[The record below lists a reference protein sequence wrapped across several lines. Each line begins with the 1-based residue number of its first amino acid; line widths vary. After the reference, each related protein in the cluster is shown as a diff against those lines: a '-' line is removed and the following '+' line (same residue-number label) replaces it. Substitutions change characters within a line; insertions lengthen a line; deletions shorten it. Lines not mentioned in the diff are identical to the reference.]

1 MSSNR
6 VRMAV
11 RSAELAAEGTARVEH
26 VCGLAADSLQVD
38 GVGVSVTAGPG
49 RHSRV
54 AATDV
59 VSGRIEDL
67 QVLLGQ
73 GPCVDA
79 VSSGAPVLVDD
90 ITRQEV
96 ADRWPVFAPEAQ
108 AIGVRASFALP
119 LVVGGLRLGA
129 MDLYRTRVGPLGDRA
144 VAEAQDYATAVVE
157 LLLHLQNAVP
167 DAVRTTLEPGWAAT
181 SVVHQA
187 TGMVMVQLGMDGTS
201 AFAALRARAFQERRT
216 LQEVAHDVL
225 ERRTRLDGEE
235 V

>member
-6 VRMAV
+6 VRQAV
-11 RSAELAAEGTARVEH
+11 RSAELAAEGTARVAH
-26 VCGLAADSLQVD
+26 VCGLAADNLRVD

-49 RHSRV
+49 RPTRV
-54 AATDV
+54 AATDD

-79 VSSGAPVLVDD
+79 VSTGQPVLVED
-90 ITRQEV
+90 IHSPGV
-96 ADRWPVFAPEAQ
+96 ADRWPVFVPEVE

-129 MDLYRTRVGPLGDRA
+129 MDLYRKRSGPLDDGA

-157 LLLHLQNAVP
+157 LLLHLQLALP
-167 DAVRTTLEPGWAAT
+167 DAVRSTLEPGWAAT

-187 TGMVMVQLGMDGTS
+187 TGMVMAQLGTDGTS
-201 AFAALRARAFQERRT
+201 AFAVLRARAFQEGRT

-225 ERRTRLDGEE
+225 DRRTRLDGQEA
-235 V
+235 

>member
-1 MSSNR
+1 MSSER
-6 VRMAV
+6 VRRAV
-11 RSAELAAEGTARVEH
+11 QSAELAAEGSARVAY
-26 VCGLAADSLQVD
+26 VCELAADSLRVD
-38 GVGVSVTAGPG
+38 GVGVSVTSGPG

-79 VSSGAPVLVDD
+79 VATGAPVLVDD
-90 ITRQEV
+90 IARQEV

-108 AIGVRASFALP
+108 SIGVRASFALP

-129 MDLYRTRVGPLGDRA
+129 MDLYRKRVGPLSDTA

-157 LLLHLQNAVP
+157 LLLHLQNALP
-167 DAVRTTLEPGWAAT
+167 DAVRTTLEPGWAST

-201 AFAALRARAFQERRT
+201 AFAALRARAFQEGRT

-225 ERRTRLDGEE
+225 ERRVWLDGEQ